1 MRSLLVFFLALASGC
16 SAIVPIST
24 ASSPNTASLW
34 MRDADGMPFEGLDGI
49 WRVDRYQLKA
59 PQARIYIASGKHSV
73 GYQCPRTI
81 SLDDWASLQ
90 YKFEAGR
97 SYELVCEV
105 KGGMVQAVV
114 HLLPG

>member
-1 MRSLLVFFLALASGC
+1 MRSLLIFSLALAPGC

-24 ASSPNTASLW
+24 VSSPNTASLL

-49 WRVDRYQLKA
+49 WRVDTYQFRA
-59 PQARIYIASGKHSV
+59 PQVRIYIAPGKHSV
-73 GYQCPRTI
+73 GYQCPGTI
-81 SLDDWASLQ
+81 STDDGASLQ

-105 KGGMVQAVV
+105 TRDMVQAVV